1 MLILAKKFSNEENKM
16 KKMEQAGSLMTA
28 NQDENTCK
36 KVLYR
41 ETDKISRPIIDA
53 ENCFKKRIIRG
64 FGGVFVDCDTLQAAR
79 EEQMRYARTCT
90 AGQKYI
96 EVA

>member
-1 MLILAKKFSNEENKM
+1 MKRNNE
-16 KKMEQAGSLMTA
+16 AGSLMTA

-41 ETDKISRPIIDA
+41 ETDKNSRQIIDA
-53 ENCFKKRIIRG
+53 EHCFRKRIIRG
-64 FGGVFVDCDTLQAAR
+64 FGGVFVDCDTLQARR
-79 EEQMRYARTCT
+79 EEQNRCVRTCT
-90 AGQKYI
+90 VGHNYI